1 MELTDISRQ
10 QSDQTLV
17 VIGLTQAIVV
27 TILVAA
33 NPNHFTTID
42 SHYYL
47 EAAQHLTEGKGYVVG
62 QAGAEAWNATFPI
75 GYSALIAL
83 VSGLTGLPVLGA
95 SKVLHLLLSSG
106 WLWWVRA
113 TFSPGRAVLIGA
125 LLLVGT
131 YLKLWAHTWSEP
143 AFLVVL
149 SMWVWYFFKEK
160 RTSFFLLLGLGYM
173 LFLLRYIGAF
183 IIPLSVACSLWGA
196 VRGQPKRAIRDATLG
211 VAWLAGACGWFYL
224 NYTQAGSWSGGE
236 RFTEHTALP
245 ELGAIFGKGLLNE
258 ALLLRDFG
266 SLLPDPLV
274 WVGIVMQ
281 LVVFTRF
288 YRLGTFEKNT
298 EVPQETLARF
308 YWLSAVFYLV
318 VLVILRAL
326 SPFELTG
333 YRFFTPFSFLI
344 LLGLLLAGPPVRSRL
359 IWPWLLLLLLGSWL
373 QLLPEGDWLS
383 KLSTLLGSGRP
394 S

>member
-10 QSDQTLV
+10 QADR
-17 VIGLTQAIVV
+17 
-27 TILVAA
+27 ILVGMGLIQAVVVA
-33 NPNHFTTID
+33 VLVAVNPNHFTTID

-47 EAAQHLTEGKGYVVG
+47 EAAQHLTEGKGYVVE
-62 QAGAEAWNATFPI
+62 QAGTKAWNATFPM

-83 VSGLTGLPVLGA
+83 VSGLTGLPVLWA

-113 TFSPGRAVLIGA
+113 TFSPGRAVSLGP
-125 LLLVGT
+125 LLLLGT

-149 SMWVWYFFKEK
+149 SMWVWYFFQEK
-160 RTSFFLLLGLGYM
+160 RTSFFLLLGLGYA
-173 LFLLRYIGAF
+173 LFLLRYMGAF
-183 IIPLSVACSLWGA
+183 IIPLSIAWSLWGA
-196 VRGQPKRAIRDATLG
+196 VRGQPKRAIRDAALG
-211 VAWLAGACGWFYL
+211 VGWLTGACGWFYL
-224 NYTQAGSWSGGE
+224 NYTQSGSWSGGE
-236 RFTEHTALP
+236 RFTEHTALL

-266 SLLPDPLV
+266 SFLPDPLV
-274 WVGIVMQ
+274 WTGIAVQ
-281 LVVFTRF
+281 VVVFTRF
-288 YRLGTFEKNT
+288 YRLGLFEKNVGAILDT
-298 EVPQETLARF
+298 PARF

-344 LLGLLLAGPPVRSRL
+344 LWGLLLAGPPVRGRL

-373 QLLPEGDWLS
+373 QLLPEGDWIP
-383 KLSTLLGSGRP
+383 KLAALLGLGRP